1 MFTCVRVLID
11 PGSNLPNLWGH
22 SKITHRRAAWKWAV
36 DRGAVASK
44 WTWLQAQISD
54 LEYRIRKQTDVY
66 QRLRSSKS
74 TVNLKE
80 TFSPR
85 HIKEEY
91 TNKQVNSIDTLGILE
106 DVMTNF
112 NNVHNISRL
121 TESMSSTSHGHENF
135 ESVSYKNLKTIDVNI
150 VNDPTCVASRVRP
163 LIEGLKRRKLIRT
176 SAIYPLSPKIPKSNH
191 FRCGCLPYS
200 QCIMCGGRN
209 SFSPIYDSE
218 SLPLSVANVDPGYHS
233 VLSFKQDFSL
243 AVRFEKL
250 LKGGEW
256 QKVNSK
262 SQPMLKNVQPLL
274 QTSTSKRAIAS
285 AVYLFGMHLIRKVQ
299 RSKARY
305 KAKQCCIQC
314 KKAGVKCK
322 QTVYEYVTDIEIQYT
337 NAKKLSDKKR
347 SRTSLPPKN
356 GTSLRNN
363 RAAAQI
369 SLAALKRQQY
379 KLVKNHF
386 ATSSANSSKAGSP
399 VPSPLPCDINLQGS
413 TMKLQNALLGSN
425 NLTDAARKRRDSAYD
440 IDNIVIPYSMTAST
454 RIEKLQYKEIITPK
468 WRLLQEYN
476 TKTEPVV
483 TKEET
488 PNICKNNGII
498 IPAEE
503 KKPIF
508 DAQDNICVE
517 EVDSNINED
526 EESACERG
534 FSAINGLKTQYRTS
548 LNQNSLSH
556 LMRVKVD
563 GPSVK
568 DFNPTDSLVTWI
580 NSGKSTKH
588 LKGHKLSGKRNPRPG
603 PAVLADTSSSDGSV
617 EDISDDAFIIRHGIC
632 ETLEKKRFLG
642 ITNQS
647 PGRSRTRVSRIDS
660 RADSSGCN
668 TPDPLS
674 PPSVDVVNDHPSPI
688 SSPTTLIQSDD
699 FVPVSAATFSG
710 NCSASIRFQDK
721 KRILTPSGKD
731 LGFMR
736 AWNESA
742 ISASELS
749 NDSLLPVVP
758 YDSRNYPLTDEEY
771 NELLTI
777 SSQQI
782 EKPVIV
788 PPEMLPKSVRSM
800 ALAPSNELDTSRP
813 VTPEFPSSTSESL
826 IDEPEPEDPNDP
838 EWTVISNERA
848 VQRQSSSLVL
858 KLTKR

>member
-262 SQPMLKNVQPLL
+262 SQPMLKKKSNITLNNHAKNQSDKRTKSAAAQLL
-274 QTSTSKRAIAS
+274 SS
-285 AVYLFGMHLIRKVQ
+285 AKMR
-299 RSKARY
+299 R
-305 KAKQCCIQC
+305 
-314 KKAGVKCK
+314 
-322 QTVYEYVTDIEIQYT
+322 
-337 NAKKLSDKKR
+337 KKLSDKKR